1 MQQVIERCA
10 KFLQIDIVRHEALH
24 FLHVNLIWA
33 LLEDASSIVK
43 EMSEMRV
50 VHNMNIEDSLWDIDE
65 RIKKSTPERIIG
77 FKKFFIEKQYN
88 ASSHDSM
95 QLSHR

>member
-1 MQQVIERCA
+1 
-10 KFLQIDIVRHEALH
+10 
-24 FLHVNLIWA
+24 
-33 LLEDASSIVK
+33 
-43 EMSEMRV
+43 
-50 VHNMNIEDSLWDIDE
+50 MNIEDSLWDIDE